1 VSRQQSE
8 LADLAD
14 LVEPKARAT
23 QRFGSEVVTGIRVT
37 GLLCGELDDLADRC
51 GAPAMAR
58 AAWLAPSGS
67 GVAGG
72 RAWMVVVRDDQRQ
85 LRAAL
90 TVVDQAHGD
99 LDLVTLAGCGSGQI
113 GTILADDAGSA
124 ALLAHAFAE
133 AMQARPRP
141 ALAALGPIDPEAP
154 NLADFLANLPGAE
167 LADYDAVPVISR
179 LGSRM
184 AADYLSPSMRRT
196 LRKAANRIHADGVEI
211 SVQFS
216 SDCSELLS
224 MLPALERMHRERD
237 HDQGRESE
245 LDDPTA
251 LDVWRSRLDGLARE
265 GSLEVATLV
274 IDGALAAYVIG
285 IVDADE
291 YRVLEGVLATPF
303 SRYSP
308 GRVLE
313 TAVWQRVL
321 DDPALDRLDW
331 MTSIASEALLA
342 TNDARPV
349 SVVRAAFP
357 GQGDGPSSSAGL
369 IPAQRS

>member
-1 VSRQQSE
+1 VSQQQSE
-8 LADLAD
+8 LAELAE
-14 LVEPKARAT
+14 LAEPHARTT
-23 QRFGSEVVTGIRVT
+23 QRFGSEVVTGVRVT
-37 GLLCGELDDLADRC
+37 GLLCGELDELADRC

-67 GVAGG
+67 GVTGG
-72 RAWMVVVRDDQRQ
+72 RAWMVVVRDDQRR

-99 LDLVTLAGCGSGQI
+99 LDLVTLAGCGSGHI

-141 ALAALGPIDPEAP
+141 ALAALGPIDAEAAH
-154 NLADFLANLPGAE
+154 LADFLANLPGAE

-179 LGSRM
+179 LGSPL

-196 LRKAANRIHADGVEI
+196 LRKAANRIQADGVEV
-211 SVQFS
+211 SVQFI

-224 MLPALERMHRERD
+224 MLPVLERMHRDRD

-265 GSLEVATLV
+265 GSLEVATLR
-274 IDGALAAYVIG
+274 IDGALAAHVIG

-357 GQGDGPSSSAGL
+357 GQGDGRPSAAGL
-369 IPAQRS
+369 IPSQRS

>member
-1 VSRQQSE
+1 VSQQQSE
-8 LADLAD
+8 LAELA
-14 LVEPKARAT
+14 EPYASAT

-37 GLLCGELDDLADRC
+37 GLLCGELDELADRC

-58 AAWLAPSGS
+58 AAWLTPSGS
-67 GVAGG
+67 SVAGG

-99 LDLVTLAGCGSGQI
+99 LDLVTLAGCGSGHI
-113 GTILADDAGSA
+113 GTILADDSGSA
-124 ALLAHAFAE
+124 ALLGHAFAE

-141 ALAALGPIDPEAP
+141 SLAVLGPIDTDAP
-154 NLADFLANLPGAE
+154 YVADFLANLPDAE
-167 LADYDAVPVISR
+167 LADYEAVPVIRR
-179 LGSRM
+179 LGSPV

-196 LRKAANRIHADGVEI
+196 LRKATNRIESDGVDLL
-211 SVQFS
+211 VQFTSDS
-216 SDCSELLS
+216 SEVLS
-224 MLPALERMHRERD
+224 LRPALERMRRDRD
-237 HDQGRESE
+237 HYQGRESE
-245 LDDPTA
+245 LDDATA

-265 GSLEVATLV
+265 GSLEVATLRL
-274 IDGALAAYVIG
+274 DGALAAYVIG
-285 IVDADE
+285 IVDVDE

-313 TAVWQRVL
+313 TVVWQRVL
-321 DDPALDRLDW
+321 DDPTLDRLDW

-357 GQGDGPSSSAGL
+357 GQGDGRPAAAGL